1 MIAARTRFRTMVTI
15 DYICHSCVL
24 VTTPDTSIVF
34 DPWFEGPSYYGQWMV
49 FPKPVGVEKILH
61 AGNIVLTHGHEDH
74 MHRASLERLDKRA
87 TVWFPYQWRAGIKG
101 YMKHLGFSSVQEAV
115 TLRTHRLG
123 PDTKLTYLAYSL
135 ESIVVI
141 ESGGMVIV
149 NINDALNSN
158 HENVVMMFMN
168 VLKKHW
174 PRIDVLITGFSG
186 AGYFPNQ
193 VRYPGKNDR
202 EVGLVREQYFAHH
215 LCTYVDFLKPDVV
228 MPFAPGFALLEEHNR
243 WINEVKFDRR
253 RLPAYHGEHI
263 GPLGGTRYV
272 MAWPGDRIEGKTY
285 KATSPYHAQLRNGG
299 LYHLLDETY
308 PEEIRKANAT
318 VPFDQT
324 HLPKLERDTLHW
336 MNSNAKLYDE
346 RVLRDARFAIKLTDA
361 GGLVWNL
368 QRENGTF
375 TLNSGDRAEDDRRVV
390 ITTTA
395 RMLAYSLSRV
405 WGGDALTAGYA
416 LTVEM
421 FDLDAL
427 EKNLDIVCVR
437 LITRYPVM
445 REDILRQ
452 PLRAAKYFLTN
463 PTIAALHVNQKVKL
477 RPYVNRYPYNE
488 RDHWIAVTK
497 CELCQVCKLPVIDN
511 GASA

>member
-1 MIAARTRFRTMVTI
+1 MVTI

-24 VTTPDTSIVF
+24 VTTADTSLVF
-34 DPWFEGPSYYGQWMV
+34 DPWFHGPSYYGQWVV

-61 AGNIVLTHGHEDH
+61 AEHIVLSHGHEDH
-74 MHRASLERLDKRA
+74 MHGPSLEQMDKSA
-87 TVWFPYQWRAGIKG
+87 TVWFSYQWRTGIEG
-101 YMKHLGFSSVQEAV
+101 YMKHLGFSKVKEAV

-141 ESGGMVIV
+141 ESGGTVIV
-149 NINDALNSN
+149 NVNDALNSN
-158 HENVVMMFMN
+158 HENVVMMFLE

-174 PRIDVLITGFSG
+174 PHIDILITGFSG

-202 EVGLVREQYFAHH
+202 EVGQVREQYFAHH
-215 LCTYVDFLKPDVV
+215 LCKYVDFLRPDLV
-228 MPFAPGFALLEEHNR
+228 MPFAPGFALLEDHNR

-253 RLPAYHGEHI
+253 RLPAYHEEHI
-263 GPLGGTRYV
+263 APLGDTRYV
-272 MAWPGDRIEGKTY
+272 TAWPGDRIVGTEYRAG
-285 KATSPYHAQLRNGG
+285 SPYHARLRDGG
-299 LYHLLDETY
+299 LYHLLDATY
-308 PEEIRKANAT
+308 PKEIERANSI
-318 VPFDQT
+318 VPYDRT
-324 HLPKLERDTLHW
+324 GLSKLEQDAIKW

-346 RVLRDARFAIKLTDA
+346 SVLRNACFAIKFSDVED
-361 GGLVWNL
+361 LVWNID
-368 QRENGTF
+368 REEGTF
-375 TLNSGDRAEDDRRVV
+375 TLSTGSETGKDRRVI

-395 RMLAYSLSRV
+395 RMLAYSLMRV
-405 WGGDALTAGYA
+405 WGGDALTSGYG

-437 LITRYPVM
+437 LITRYPIM

-463 PTIAALHVNQKVKL
+463 PTIAALHVKQKVKL
-477 RPYVNRYPYNE
+477 KPYVNRYPYNE
-488 RDHWIAVTK
+488 RDHWVATTK
-497 CELCQVCKLPVIDN
+497 CELCQVCKIPVI
-511 GASA
+511 GFEAVA